1 MLTGEPCEPKG
12 SSMVRWGAIGI
23 VPDLLATRWSP
34 TLHLVE
40 EDVRENERALTSGG
54 RLFSAYNTADGV
66 RIWVI
71 SEWDRSV
78 TTLLLPLE
86 Y

>member
-1 MLTGEPCEPKG
+1 MLTGEPCESKG
-12 SSMVRWGAIGI
+12 SSTVRWGAIGI

-34 TLHLVE
+34 TLHLME
-40 EDVRENERALTSGG
+40 EDIQENERALEQGH
-54 RLFSAYNTADGV
+54 RLFSAYNTNDGT

-71 SEWDRSV
+71 TEADRSS
-78 TTLLLPLE
+78 TCILLPEE